1 MFSNPVNSDPA
12 NCLTF
17 HGFKTKSSKA
27 MPGSFSIC
35 EGRRIPLA
43 GVKRK
48 VLDLSYHPPPL
59 KMVKLSDLSKV
70 MQSKCAEHLVQSQ
83 GVGPLKSMGKN
94 VKDQLHLPD
103 ETVKGFYG
111 TATSLRRALQ
121 ENDNFLQYYSN
132 RKV

>member
-1 MFSNPVNSDPA
+1 MTMFSNPVNADPA

-48 VLDLSYHPPPL
+48 VLDLSHHPSPL

-83 GVGPLKSMGKN
+83 GVGPLKFL
-94 VKDQLHLPD
+94 KDQLHLPD
-103 ETVKGFYG
+103 ETVKVFYG
-111 TATSLRRALQ
+111 TATSLKRALQ